1 MIRDSVETVSRV
13 QFERSIRGV
22 NNNRIEASRLFFR
35 GGGLRFSIR
44 SEGGSLTVVD
54 LSFVLLV
61 IFLLL
66 NLCDDT

>member
-35 GGGLRFSIR
+35 GGGLRFR
-44 SEGGSLTVVD
+44 SDPKED
-54 LSFVLLV
+54 P
-61 IFLLL
+61 
-66 NLCDDT
+66 